1 MIDRVSAPWL
11 SISAVAVLLSG
22 CATVPTPTRLESF
35 GLGRNVTGETC
46 VAARNWSD
54 PATSD
59 PFARA
64 YALTCSGAATNR
76 PLGTLRAISRTPE
89 AFAAVDAQFQCGAAI
104 SVALAGVPATA
115 RRCLDRVTGLESVRI
130 DADRGDRRYVGAAS
144 PALLPQ
150 LEEAFLVV
158 TGARAS
164 SADVTRVPTSTVD
177 IAALAPRAGESAPPP
192 VVAGTSD
199 EPNGALNITAALSQ
213 GIDLNHRGQH
223 VKASR
228 LLNDALSR
236 LPASAPPAVR
246 AEFLLETGLSD
257 SNIRFSDAAAV
268 HFAAADRVFAEAPV
282 SRSAFLARKRDTY
295 LALDALNRRS
305 FAEALTL
312 LDRAS
317 RPELAN
323 FQPLADPAAMR
334 LLNQPAL
341 LSSAN
346 AVALPDTAQLS
357 SLVLDAQM
365 QYARSVALLG
375 QGDMVGAGT
384 AIEAAE
390 AAYRPLIGERFEQPR
405 MLWLGARVE
414 RQSGRI
420 RARAGDYGAALSSY
434 TRAVE
439 MLRRSSILSGGT
451 GSEPAIAEAELERAA
466 VYARTGVSRA
476 AARDA
481 YAEATDALIASG
493 STALGQSIGMEDY
506 LDLLVHEAGSTPQAD
521 TYERYFRAVQASG
534 EPAVARQLTQL
545 RTIVTA
551 DPAIA
556 GAVRERDDLEREITR
571 LRYAIAGDAE
581 TPEGAPNTSRAELEQ
596 ARQAAET
603 RLIAVDAQLA
613 RDPRYRQ
620 IDESPATLAEL
631 RQSLQPGEAFIKLT
645 QLDRRVYGLVVTADR
660 GFIYHV
666 ADSDAARQAVDL
678 LAQQLRGSIDG
689 RLDEG
694 QLVAFDE
701 ARAYTLWRLVAG
713 PAADVLAKAKAITV
727 DPSGPLERLP
737 IGALVT
743 RYDPNIVRADG
754 FDFSHTE
761 FLARTAS
768 ISTALSPRSF
778 LVARAL
784 PASRAPQRFLG
795 MGEHRAP
802 ATLTAVS
809 ANRMVDVGF
818 GCSVQYG
825 QLMTLS
831 RALAPISR
839 RELSIAAKALGADG
853 NATMTDVS
861 FSDTALQGRSD
872 LDQFAVLHFATHGL
886 EEGMWG
892 CAKSPPALVTS
903 FGDANSDGLLDFSE
917 IANLRLDANL
927 VVLSACDTAA
937 GVRDA
942 GLARASG
949 QEEAGATLEGLV
961 RAFLTANARS
971 VLATYWQ
978 VSAEAESDAFMHAF
992 YSSGRTATIGEALQD
1007 AQRKLIEQ
1015 PEFSHPFYWAPYF
1028 LVGDSSK
1035 TMIAPEARQVASR

>member
-1 MIDRVSAPWL
+1 MTDRVSAPLL
-11 SISAVAVLLSG
+11 SISAVAVLLAG
-22 CATVPTPTRLESF
+22 CATVPPPTRLDSF
-35 GLGRNVTGETC
+35 GLGRNVSGETC
-46 VAARNWSD
+46 VAARNWGD
-54 PATSD
+54 PASPD

-76 PLGTLRAISRTPE
+76 PLGTLRAVSRAPE
-89 AFAAVDAQFQCGAAI
+89 ALAAVDAQFQCGEA
-104 SVALAGVPATA
+104 VTVTLTDGPAQA
-115 RRCLDRVTGLESVRI
+115 RHCLDRVTGLESIRI
-130 DADRGDRRYVGAAS
+130 DADRGNMRYVGAAS

-150 LEEAFLVV
+150 IEEALLVV
-158 TGARAS
+158 AGARAP

-177 IAALAPRAGESAPPP
+177 VAALAPRAGEGAPPP
-192 VVAGTSD
+192 VAAETTAEQG
-199 EPNGALNITAALSQ
+199 GALNLTAALSQ

-223 VKASR
+223 VEASR

-236 LPASAPPAVR
+236 LPATTPPAVR
-246 AEFLLETGLSD
+246 AEFLMETGLAD
-257 SNIRFSDAAAV
+257 SNIRFTDAAAA
-268 HFAAADRVFAEAPV
+268 HFAAADRVFAEAPGA
-282 SRSAFLARKRDTY
+282 RSAFLARKRDTY
-295 LALDALNRRS
+295 LALDALNRRA
-305 FAEALTL
+305 FPEALKL
-312 LDRAS
+312 LDSAA
-317 RPELAN
+317 RPEIATV
-323 FQPLADPAAMR
+323 QPLADPAAMR

-341 LSSAN
+341 PGSAN
-346 AVALPDTAQLS
+346 AVALPNTAQLS
-357 SLVLDAQM
+357 GLVLDAQM
-365 QYARSVALLG
+365 QYARSIALLG
-375 QGDMVGAGT
+375 QGDMAGART
-384 AIEAAE
+384 AIDAAE

-405 MLWLGARVE
+405 MLWLGARVA

-420 RARAGDYGAALSSY
+420 RARDGDYGAALARYDS
-434 TRAVE
+434 AVD
-439 MLRRSSILSGGT
+439 MLRRSSVASGGT

-466 VYARTGVSRA
+466 VYARTGVPQA

-481 YAEATDALIASG
+481 YAAAIDALIASG

-506 LDLLVHEAGSTPQAD
+506 LDLLVREAADAPQAD

-551 DPAIA
+551 DPTIA

-571 LRYAIAGDAE
+571 LRYAIASGDDA
-581 TPEGAPNTSRAELEQ
+581 PEGTPQASRAELEQ

-613 RDPRYRQ
+613 SDPRYRQ
-620 IDESPATLAEL
+620 IDESPATLTEL

-660 GFIYHV
+660 SFIYHV
-666 ADSDAARQAVDL
+666 ADSDAAKQAVDL

-689 RLDEG
+689 RLGEG

-713 PAADVLAKAKAITV
+713 PAAELLAKANAITV

-743 RYDPNIVRADG
+743 RYDPNVVRADG
-754 FDFSHTE
+754 FDFSQTA

-784 PASRAPQRFLG
+784 PVSRAPQPFLG
-795 MGEHRAP
+795 MGEHSAP
-802 ATLTAVS
+802 ATLTAAA

-825 QLMTLS
+825 QLMMLS
-831 RALAPISR
+831 RALAPISK
-839 RELSIAAKALGADG
+839 RELGIAAKALGAEGD
-853 NATMTDVS
+853 AMMTDAS
-861 FSDTALQGRSD
+861 FSDTALQGRGD

-942 GLARASG
+942 SLARAAG

-992 YSSGRTATIGEALQD
+992 YSRGRTATIGEALQD
-1007 AQRKLIEQ
+1007 AQRTLIKQ
-1015 PEFSHPFYWAPYF
+1015 PEYSHPFYWAPYF

-1035 TMIAPEARQVASR
+1035 TMISPEAPQVASR